1 MSFSKKL
8 ARFAL
13 SGALAMSMVLPNSL
27 AVFQA
32 KVNADSLYLR
42 QSPGGAVITTLS
54 KGTTVAVLNNS
65 SSWYKVS
72 VNGKEGYVSGEY
84 LTGTTATN
92 VALGTGTVKCSSSV
106 NFRSAPNTSSTSYGE
121 LKNGTKVN
129 VVGVSSGWY
138 KVTYNGKTG
147 YIHPD
152 YISLASSSAGTAIA
166 PSNTVTSTTGTA
178 GTVKCSSSVNLRSEA
193 NTSSSILAELKNGT
207 AVTVVSTANGWC
219 KVTYSG
225 KTGYIKQDY
234 VSTTGSASNNT
245 SASTGTAAVVKCSST
260 VNFRSAASTSS
271 TILGELKNGTAV
283 TVLSTSNGWSKVSYA
298 GKAGYISADYL
309 VTASSGTAISPSN
322 TAASVS
328 ISAKRQSVLNYAAQ
342 FLGVP
347 YVYGGSTPSGFD
359 CSGFTSYVFKNTVGS
374 IPRVAQAQ
382 YDATTRVSRDDLL
395 PGDLVFFGSSTSSIS
410 HVGIYVGSNQF
421 IHAPSTGDVVKY
433 SSLTGSYA
441 TRYQGAGRV
450 IFE

>member
-271 TILGELKNGTAV
+271 TILGELKNGTAI

-298 GKAGYISADYL
+298 GKTGYISADYL

>member
-84 LTGTTATN
+84 LTGTTATD

-152 YISLASSSAGTAIA
+152 YITLASSSAGTAIA

-178 GTVKCSSSVNLRSEA
+178 GTVKCSSSVNLRSAA

-271 TILGELKNGTAV
+271 TILGELKNGTAI

-298 GKAGYISADYL
+298 GKTGYISADYL